1 MDKETMKKVL
11 AGLFFFVGI
20 ILVSGVVLVIGIEKG
35 LLQPKFQMTVL
46 FQEVGGLSVGA
57 PVTVSGV
64 RVGTVAG
71 VDFLDRQVDGR
82 TVTVTLNIFEKYK
95 KQLRKS
101 ERFFIVTEGI
111 LGEKLVAI
119 NINENIH
126 RMDLSQPVIGEDPL
140 DVQDL
145 ANTFGEAAAAF
156 SETSTLINDMIEE
169 IRRISNTSKR
179 LLNRIE
185 QRVIEGNLFRIF

>member
-20 ILVSGVVLVIGIEKG
+20 ALVSGVVLVIGIEKG
-35 LLQPKFQMTVL
+35 LLQPKFQMAVL
-46 FQEVGGLSVGA
+46 FQEVGGLSIGA

-71 VDFLDRQVDGR
+71 VDFLDHQVDGR

-101 ERFFIVTEGI
+101 ERFSIITEGI

-119 NINENIH
+119 SINEDIH
-126 RMDLSQPVIGEDPL
+126 RMDLGQPVVGEDPL

-145 ANTFGEAAAAF
+145 ANTFGEAATAF

-169 IRRISNTSKR
+169 VRRISNTSKR